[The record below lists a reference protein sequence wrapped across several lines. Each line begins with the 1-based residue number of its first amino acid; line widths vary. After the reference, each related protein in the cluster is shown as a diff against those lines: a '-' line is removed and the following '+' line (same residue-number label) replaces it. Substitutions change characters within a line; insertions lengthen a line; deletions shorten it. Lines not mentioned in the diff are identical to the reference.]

1 MGGRGCKS
9 CKGCAE
15 PYLMMNFYTWAAMKK
30 RGINMSQN
38 YWEKKHWIPIPM
50 GRPKE
55 EAEVIL

>member
-1 MGGRGCKS
+1 
-9 CKGCAE
+9 
-15 PYLMMNFYTWAAMKK
+15 MMNFYTWAAMKK

>member
-1 MGGRGCKS
+1 
-9 CKGCAE
+9 
-15 PYLMMNFYTWAAMKK
+15 MMNFYTWAAMKK

-38 YWEKKHWIPIPM
+38 CWEKRRWIPIPM